1 MPLPISVVIPT
12 YNLASFLPECLE
24 SILQQT
30 QLPQEIIVV
39 DDGSTDETSEVIRNY
54 IPRVTYL
61 RKPNGGVASAR
72 NHGVLAASSKWI
84 AFMDHDDLSLP
95 TRFERQ
101 MKLVEHTGCDLVF
114 SDQTVVNTN
123 TGARVSWFAKGG
135 FQELLTPQSVLENPY
150 EMLLRYGNF
159 VSPSTVLVRREC
171 LSETRGFD
179 ESLPPADDYDL
190 FLRLSRKF
198 SFAVDLEPLVLRRV
212 HGKNQSRNQLA
223 MIEALLKIFEKAE
236 LQSVESGITEHNK
249 WIAAHKAR
257 CYRQLGSI
265 QLSRGNRS
273 AARRSWAQ
281 SERAS
286 LSCMV
291 GIYWA
296 TTFLPEGWVRRIQGW
311 RHAHI
316 HTVHEVDRY

>member
-1 MPLPISVVIPT
+1 MPLPISVIIPT
-12 YNLASFLPECLE
+12 YNLAELLPECLE
-24 SILQQT
+24 SVLQQT

-39 DDGSTDETSEVIRNY
+39 DDGSTDETSDVIRSY

-72 NHGVLAASSKWI
+72 NLGILAATSKWI

-101 MKLVEHTGCDLVF
+101 MQLIERTGCDLAF
-114 SDQTVVNTN
+114 SDQTVFNADTN
-123 TGARVSWFAKGG
+123 VKVSWFSKNG
-135 FQELLTPQSVLENPY
+135 FQELLTRHSVLENPY
-150 EMLLRYGNF
+150 EMLLRYGSF

-171 LSETRGFD
+171 LLETGSFD

-190 FLRLSRKF
+190 FLRISRKF

-212 HGKNQSRNQLA
+212 HGKNQSRNRSA
-223 MIEALLKIFEKAE
+223 MIESALRIYEKAE
-236 LQSVESGITEHNK
+236 LQSVESGVTEHNK

-257 CYRQLGSI
+257 CYRQLASI
-265 QLSRGNRS
+265 QLAKGDRF

-286 LSCMV
+286 FSCMV

-296 TTFLPEGWVRRIQGW
+296 TTFLPEGLVRRLQGW

-316 HTVHEVDRY
+316 HTIHEVDGV